1 MKKNIHYFSLLY
13 GVDSIILFKEASYK
27 KKKKSSSISCRLADF
42 RLIISL
48 FLFIHSSVPKSCI
61 VFIHFIL
68 FMYLLTLTFF
78 CRLGMFYI
86 LPL

>member
-1 MKKNIHYFSLLY
+1 MKKKSVISHYFMEW
-13 GVDSIILFKEASYK
+13 IALFYLKK
-27 KKKKSSSISCRLADF
+27 HLTKKKKSSSISCRLADF